1 MDHPE
6 QPSSLIHAMEGERER
21 MLKMVQQEYIR
32 YLYFRE
38 GLSIREINRR
48 TGHHRETI
56 RRYLEGPR
64 FKYERKARPQYPVLG
79 PYLDVIDEWLTKDQ
93 SAPKKQRHTAR
104 RIFERL
110 CAEYG
115 FEGGESTVRD
125 YVRRRRQELG
135 LKEVYL
141 PLQFRPGESMQV
153 DWGEVVV
160 FDESR
165 ECEVKVPMF
174 AARLAYSTDM
184 FVRVYP
190 HSRMEAF
197 LDGLRRS
204 FEHFGGVPKE
214 IVLDNTRTAVKRFIG
229 WDGREET
236 DAFLSFRTYYVVR
249 SRFCNPGSGHEKG
262 LVENLVGYARR
273 NLLVPVPRV
282 RSIDAQ
288 GLEPLNEQLLQGA
301 LASRSKRRGN
311 STETVG
317 ALYEEERAI
326 LHRLPERPYD
336 CATRVLALV
345 DSCARVRFETNLY
358 SVPYLHAGS
367 KVELKVYVDRIDVVA
382 DGRVVA
388 THMRSY
394 GRYGQ
399 FIELDHYLEVLARK
413 PGGLNHFRGWQNHR
427 LPSCYENLLA
437 AMLQAGRNVK
447 EFIDVLLLRRD
458 HEDPARVDEAV
469 TKSLVRHCPHLEAI
483 RQLVAHTSQSDITGE
498 PAEVPEALRTYRVAP
513 PDVRCYQQRITKG
526 VGR

>member
-1 MDHPE
+1 MAN
-6 QPSSLIHAMEGERER
+6 QGSVS
-21 MLKMVQQEYIR
+21 
-32 YLYFRE
+32 
-38 GLSIREINRR
+38 
-48 TGHHRETI
+48 
-56 RRYLEGPR
+56 
-64 FKYERKARPQYPVLG
+64 
-79 PYLDVIDEWLTKDQ
+79 
-93 SAPKKQRHTAR
+93 PKKQRHTAR

-273 NLLVPVPRV
+273 NLLVPVQRV

-301 LASRSKRRGN
+301 LASRSKRQAIQRKRWSSLRG
-311 STETVG
+311 
-317 ALYEEERAI
+317 
-326 LHRLPERPYD
+326 
-336 CATRVLALV
+336 
-345 DSCARVRFETNLY
+345 
-358 SVPYLHAGS
+358 
-367 KVELKVYVDRIDVVA
+367 
-382 DGRVVA
+382 
-388 THMRSY
+388 
-394 GRYGQ
+394 
-399 FIELDHYLEVLARK
+399 RK
-413 PGGLNHFRGWQNHR
+413 SNPP
-427 LPSCYENLLA
+427 PS
-437 AMLQAGRNVK
+437 
-447 EFIDVLLLRRD
+447 
-458 HEDPARVDEAV
+458 
-469 TKSLVRHCPHLEAI
+469 S
-483 RQLVAHTSQSDITGE
+483 
-498 PAEVPEALRTYRVAP
+498 
-513 PDVRCYQQRITKG
+513 
-526 VGR
+526 